1 VIGLDQVR
9 PSPGVSDVFLPV
21 DLRDSSEVEKAC
33 SEIVGAYR
41 PIWGFVSSA
50 GIYPIVPLKEYS
62 LDLWDE
68 VQSVNVRSVFQIVQ
82 LLSPAFAKGGRIVL
96 IGSGAGH
103 IGSRDIGYSASK
115 AALLGMVRTLARS
128 LAPAGILVNA
138 VCPGLVATPMSAR
151 MKTEDVQDYMTRIPL
166 GRKGTPGEVAVCVSF
181 LLEEENS
188 YMTGASLDVNGG
200 LYTR

>member
-96 IGSGAGH
+96 IGSG
-103 IGSRDIGYSASK
+103 SASK

>member
-1 VIGLDQVR
+1 MRHRVGCGATAPADLAEQVLARGADLGFALDGDADRLV
-9 PSPGVSDVFLPV
+9 V
-21 DLRDSSEVEKAC
+21 
-33 SEIVGAYR
+33 
-41 PIWGFVSSA
+41 